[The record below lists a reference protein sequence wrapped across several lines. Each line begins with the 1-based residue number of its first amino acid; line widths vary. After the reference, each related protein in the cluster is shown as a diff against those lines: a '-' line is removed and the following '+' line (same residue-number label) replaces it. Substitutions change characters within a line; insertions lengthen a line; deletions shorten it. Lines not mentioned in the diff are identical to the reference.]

1 MKLNRSF
8 ALSILSVTGF
18 TAVSAN
24 LFSQGQG
31 QGQGQGGDHPSNNG
45 RRVGRLGAK
54 TSTSASSADCATGL
68 DIQLYEDSEI
78 LTFSASVRACRSGKA
93 YAGATANGK
102 YQITLVPGEGADG
115 SKSFT
120 ASVNDVETGAVYS
133 IGPDGYGD
141 MTVVER
147 YQEDYGEELDPVDE
161 RSPEERRLVDEA
173 HVLHSSD
180 DSSSSSKVV
189 DFASGLRGKVVA
201 NQFKDLGDQYLA
213 ERQGVRDLQA
223 QNTIIDVLVLW
234 TAYAECRK
242 SGLSRGCTRTATTE
256 ANMRALINLAVAET
270 NTAYAESGV
279 NVELNLI
286 HAYYTTYIENRT
298 FSQALSDLRGTTD
311 GFIDDV
317 HVKRAEHGADVVA
330 MIIDDSAYCG
340 IAYMGPSKAN
350 MFSVTYWSCATG
362 YYSFGHEIGHNM
374 VNLVWCLCGGVFI
387 VTFPDIDMIFRS
399 HCTLFLVTLFTF
411 H

>member
-1 MKLNRSF
+1 
-8 ALSILSVTGF
+8 
-18 TAVSAN
+18 
-24 LFSQGQG
+24 
-31 QGQGQGGDHPSNNG
+31 
-45 RRVGRLGAK
+45 
-54 TSTSASSADCATGL
+54 
-68 DIQLYEDSEI
+68 
-78 LTFSASVRACRSGKA
+78 
-93 YAGATANGK
+93 
-102 YQITLVPGEGADG
+102 
-115 SKSFT
+115 
-120 ASVNDVETGAVYS
+120 
-133 IGPDGYGD
+133 
-141 MTVVER
+141 
-147 YQEDYGEELDPVDE
+147 
-161 RSPEERRLVDEA
+161 
-173 HVLHSSD
+173 
-180 DSSSSSKVV
+180 
-189 DFASGLRGKVVA
+189 VVA

-223 QNTIIDVLVLW
+223 QNTIIDVLVPW